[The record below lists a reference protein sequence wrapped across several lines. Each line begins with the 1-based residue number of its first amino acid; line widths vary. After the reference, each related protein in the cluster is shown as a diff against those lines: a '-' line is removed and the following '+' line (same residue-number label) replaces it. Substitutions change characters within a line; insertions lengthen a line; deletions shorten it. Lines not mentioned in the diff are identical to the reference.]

1 MSKQTRWQTVLR
13 VGAAVVGAWLLLQFL
28 GPVLLPF
35 GLGFLPAK
43 AADKAAERLQSRMG
57 SPRSVTAAVCVGLIY
72 IVFFLLLWLLG
83 SILFRELEGF
93 FHALPALAGSLT
105 EPLHRLEESLLR
117 LASRFPDGIGAAMEQ
132 WVLEFFRSGAGL
144 GNKLYDK
151 VFSLAT
157 SVLRK
162 MPDIALFSL
171 TALLSGFFLAA
182 ELPDLRQL
190 WEKKAPASW
199 QKTWDLAI
207 AKLKGTLFCWLKAQG
222 KLMLITFLV
231 LTAGFLIL
239 GLDYP
244 LLFGSIIAIIDAL
257 PVLGSGLI
265 LIPWSLLQFLAGNT
279 FCGVGLLCIYGAA
292 TLIRTAMEPKLLG
305 KQLGLDP
312 LLTLLALY
320 AGYRFFG
327 ILGMIFFPMG
337 AMFVKQVLN

>member
-1 MSKQTRWQTVLR
+1 MSKQNRRQTLLR
-13 VGAAVVGAWLLLQFL
+13 MGAVAAGAILLLRFL

-35 GLGFLPAK
+35 VIGFLPAK
-43 AADKAAERLQSRMG
+43 AANNAADRLRSRIRC
-57 SPRSVTAAVCVGLIY
+57 SRSAAAAICVGLIY
-72 IVFFLLLWLLG
+72 IVFFLVIWLLG

-93 FHALPALAGSLT
+93 FRTLPALAGSLT
-105 EPLHRLEESLLR
+105 QPLQRLEQSLLR
-117 LASRFPDGIGAAMEQ
+117 LALRFPDGIGAALEQ
-132 WVLEFFRSGAGL
+132 WVLDFFRSGAGL
-144 GNKLYDK
+144 GSKLYDK

-157 SVLRK
+157 NFLRK

-182 ELPDLRQL
+182 ELPDLQNL
-190 WEKKAPASW
+190 WKKKAPVTW
-199 QKTWDLAI
+199 QKHLNLALE
-207 AKLKGTLFCWLKAQG
+207 KLKGTIFCWLKAQG

-244 LLFGSIIAIIDAL
+244 LLFGSIIALIDAL

-279 FCGVGLLCIYGAA
+279 VCGVGLLCIYGTAA
-292 TLIRTAMEPKLLG
+292 LLRTALEPRLLG

-337 AMFVKQVLN
+337 AMFIKQVLH